1 MALGELR
8 ALSDRDLLVKERDI
22 VQDMV
27 LARFQHHTGQL
38 EKTADLNKLR
48 RDLARVKTLV
58 RQREVERGL
67 APGALAASVGSL
79 REEGPALSK
88 VQERFGRKE

>member
-48 RDLARVKTLV
+48 REDRK
-58 RQREVERGL
+58 
-67 APGALAASVGSL
+67 SV
-79 REEGPALSK
+79 
-88 VQERFGRKE
+88 V